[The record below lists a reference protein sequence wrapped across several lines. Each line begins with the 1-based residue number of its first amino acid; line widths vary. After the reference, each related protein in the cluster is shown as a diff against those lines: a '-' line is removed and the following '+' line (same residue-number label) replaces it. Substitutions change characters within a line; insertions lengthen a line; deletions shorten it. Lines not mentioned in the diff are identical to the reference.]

1 MLESLKIENIAIVE
15 SAQLELSEGLNVL
28 TGETGAGKSI
38 IIDSLNAVLGER
50 TSRELVRTGASN
62 AKVTAL
68 FSNVNESV
76 KAKLAQLGID
86 DTQDGTLLL
95 QRSISIDG
103 KNSCRVNGNPLT
115 ATMLKSIGRELINI
129 HGQHDSQSLLS
140 PETHYLYIDKLACNS
155 EILNE
160 YKAEFS
166 RLNSLKKE
174 LNGLRMDEG
183 EKSRRLDILNF
194 QINELESADLR
205 VGEREELSKQKRF
218 YQNSE
223 KVTNALRMAYEA
235 IGGNDEE
242 VGALSLIETAANN
255 LETAGEYLAEISETA
270 QGMRSISY
278 DIEEYFEEVRSIF
291 FSLEYDPQTLN
302 EIEERLDMLYRLAR
316 KYGEN
321 EEEMLDFLEKT
332 KDEAD
337 RIALSD
343 ERIIEIETEIKSAYK
358 KALTLAEKLSESR
371 RIAGEKFARDVK
383 NELCFLD
390 MPSVDFLVSQR
401 KTELNSTGADSI
413 EFLISANVGEVPKPI
428 AKIASGGELS
438 RIMLAIKNVL
448 SDTDNIQ
455 TLIFD
460 EIDTGVSGRAAQ
472 KIARKL
478 RDVSKGRQVV
488 CVTHLAQIA
497 AQADNHIKIS
507 KSVHND
513 KTFTKVNNLDLQG
526 RKIELAR
533 IISGLDD
540 VTDLQLSTAAELLR
554 VAGNA

>member
-174 LNGLRMDEG
+174 LNGLRMDED